1 MPNTLLIF
9 LKPPRAGYVKTRLA
23 RTVGDAEALR
33 IYRFLL
39 DKTRAAVL
47 GVAAVRQLWFAEP
60 PDGYDEWPAEQFSQ
74 YLQTG
79 ADLGARMAHAF
90 EQAFADGA
98 ERVVIV
104 GSDCPLLETRHI
116 EEAFAAL
123 SASELCLGPT
133 PDGGYYLLGMRRFYP
148 DLFRNIAWSTPAVLP
163 ATLDIA
169 GRLGLSTHLLP
180 ELPDIDT
187 EEDWKVYL
195 SDNQP
200 L

>member
-23 RTVGDAEALR
+23 RTVGDDEALR

-39 DKTRAAVL
+39 DKTRAAVS
-47 GVAAVRQLWFAEP
+47 GVAAARQLWFAEP
-60 PDGYDEWPAEQFSQ
+60 PGDYDEWPAELFSQ
-74 YLQTG
+74 YLQSG
-79 ADLGARMAHAF
+79 ADLGARMANAF
-90 EQAFADGA
+90 EQAFAGGA
-98 ERVVIV
+98 ESAVIV

-123 SASELCLGPT
+123 AVSDLSLGPT
-133 PDGGYYLLGMRRFYP
+133 PDGGYYLLGMRRFLP
-148 DLFRNIAWSTPAVLP
+148 DLFRDIAWSTPAVLP

-180 ELPDIDT
+180 ELTDIDT